1 MTVQLKIKFQLI
13 STTLCLGPVRSS
25 VTKGTSRR
33 RLRFPAMPRK
43 KSTGSQKEIFILSRA
58 DNSPG

>member
-13 STTLCLGPVRSS
+13 STTLGLGPVRSS

-43 KSTGSQKEIFILSRA
+43 KSTGSQKEILIL
-58 DNSPG
+58 N